1 MSLTLY
7 LHPLASYCWKVLIA
21 LYENE
26 TPFESVIVNLGDEG
40 ERARF
45 KKIWPHGKFPVLRDE
60 ASNRTIPEST
70 SIIEYLALAYPGPSN
85 LVPADPWLAN
95 EVRHRD
101 RLFDLHVHEPMQKI
115 VGDRLRPEG
124 KGDPYGVALV
134 TQTLDTSYRLLDRD
148 FMSRSWAAG
157 ETFSLADC
165 AAAPA
170 LYYANLVHPFSD
182 AFPNLAAYMRRL
194 YERPSFV
201 RVLQEAEPFFSMFP
215 G

>member
-85 LVPADPWLAN
+85 LVPADPWLAH

-124 KGDPYGVALV
+124 KNDPHGVALA
-134 TQTLDTSYRLLDRD
+134 TQTLDTSYRMLDRD

-201 RVLQEAEPFFSMFP
+201 RVLQEAEPYFSMFP